1 MKDKHSTDPLDAT
14 IDSLL
19 RVQPL
24 KAPDDLPERVLTAAQ
39 QASHEQHDA
48 RQSYPMGKRP
58 LYCALPLAAVLA
70 LAFILWP
77 GMQTPE
83 NAPSLSYDEAQEILR
98 MEASLQALIPL
109 QDDENFTANGL
120 LATFETATYAL

>member
-1 MKDKHSTDPLDAT
+1 MKNKHSTDPLDAT

-24 KAPDDLPERVLTAAQ
+24 KAPDDLPERVLAAAQ
-39 QASHEQHDA
+39 APHEQHDA
-48 RQSYPMGKRP
+48 RQSFPIRNSP
-58 LYCALPLAAVLA
+58 LFYALPLAAALA

-83 NAPSLSYDEAQEILR
+83 NVPSLSFEEAQEILR

-109 QDDENFTANGL
+109 QDDESFTANGL
-120 LATFETATYAL
+120 LATFETATFAL

>member
-1 MKDKHSTDPLDAT
+1 MKDKHSPDSLDAT

-19 RVQPL
+19 SIQPL

-39 QASHEQHDA
+39 QASQEQHDA
-48 RQSYPMGKRP
+48 RQSYPSANRP
-58 LYCALPLAAVLA
+58 LLYALSLAAILTLA
-70 LAFILWP
+70 CILWP

-83 NAPSLSYDEAQEILR
+83 NSPNLGFDEAQEILR

-109 QDDENFTANGL
+109 QDDENFTTNGL
-120 LATFETATYAL
+120 LATFETATFAL